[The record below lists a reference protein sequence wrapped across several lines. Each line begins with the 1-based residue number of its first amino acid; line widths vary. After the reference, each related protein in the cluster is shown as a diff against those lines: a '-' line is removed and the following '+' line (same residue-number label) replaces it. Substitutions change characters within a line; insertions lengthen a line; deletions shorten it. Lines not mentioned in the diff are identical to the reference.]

1 VKVLTKGMI
10 LVFLPIL
17 YIFKIMG
24 FFEFLSS
31 ISFVN
36 PVTNY
41 FDYFLYP
48 IKLLGLGLKAG
59 IYYVI
64 IFSTSTTIITGSRL

>member
-1 VKVLTKGMI
+1 MI
-10 LVFLPIL
+10 LIFLPIL

-31 ISFVN
+31 ISFIS
-36 PVTNY
+36 PITHW

-59 IYYVI
+59 IYYAIV
-64 IFSTSTTIITGSRL
+64 FSTSTTFITGSRL